1 MWLKRNGFEFGNFLL
16 DKNERVLFEN
26 GKPVS
31 ITPKTFQLL
40 LVLIENHGRI
50 VEKDELMKTVWA
62 DSFVEEGNL
71 TYTMRL
77 LRKALADDS
86 QNPRFIETVPRRG
99 YRFVASVREAVDE
112 PVAENTVP
120 SAISQPVEKN
130 SFEPPRLRQFFLPT
144 LIILVVSLIVTGFWY
159 AGDKT
164 GETDAPVLSA
174 PFASEKLSTN
184 GKVAFAVISSDG
196 KNVIYMNELGGKQS
210 IWIRQ
215 IESGNNVQIIPPSDD
230 LYFGLALSPDGNF
243 LYFSRARRN
252 VEGQTDIYR
261 VSIFGGV
268 PAKIV
273 SEAQGWISL
282 SPDGE
287 KISFVRCYYLEDENC
302 SLWIADSS
310 GGENERKLVSR
321 PRPFRIGSNQFSP
334 DGRSVAFAVGQS
346 ENSANEFSLVEADI
360 ESGEEREITAQKF
373 FNIKSIAWLPNR
385 SGLLLTARTSL
396 QRNFRIWQI
405 SSETGD
411 AFPLTNDSEI
421 YSALSINKAA
431 SLIVSTQVKRNTKL
445 LYFQTDDPSAKRV
458 LADAAGGTFTANK
471 KIVYSSDMTGNS
483 EIWSINT
490 DGSEQRQITNDAA
503 EDSKPVVSPGG
514 NFIYFTSNR
523 TGEAH
528 IWRMNADGS
537 NQTQITK
544 NAGGFPLF
552 VSPDGNRV
560 YYQHGLTRTLWSVST
575 RDGTENVVLD
585 KEKYHFALSPDGLY
599 AAFSEKQ
606 GEVRILTIASLAG
619 GQTTK
624 TFPTAVRKAKILEIA
639 WLPDRKV
646 IAYTLSS
653 DNGENNSLW
662 FQPLDGGVP
671 QQIADLGG
679 EEIISLSF
687 APDEKSFTVVQG
699 SWTHDA
705 VLLKGL
711 K

>member
-1 MWLKRNGFEFGNFLL
+1 MWLKRKGFEFGEFFL
-16 DKNERVLFEN
+16 DTNERVLLKN

-86 QNPRFIETVPRRG
+86 QNPRYIETVPRRG
-99 YRFVASVREAVDE
+99 YRFIADVRETANDSL
-112 PVAENTVP
+112 PENAAP
-120 SAISQPVEKN
+120 SAVFQPVKKD
-130 SFEPPRLRQFFLPT
+130 SFERQRFRQFLFPT
-144 LIILVVSLIVTGFWY
+144 FIILIVSLIATGFWY
-159 AGDKT
+159 SENKT

-184 GKVAFAVISSDG
+184 GKVAYAVISSDG
-196 KNVIYMNELGGKQS
+196 KNVIYTNELGGKQS
-210 IWIRQ
+210 VWIRQ
-215 IESGNNVQIIPPSDD
+215 LESGNNVQIIPPSDEV
-230 LYFGLALSPDGNF
+230 YYGLALSPNGNF
-243 LYFSRARRN
+243 LYFSRKPRN
-252 VEGQTDIYR
+252 IEGQADIYR

-273 SEAQGWISL
+273 SEAQGWMSI

-287 KISFVRCYYLEDENC
+287 QISFVRCYYQTDENC
-302 SLWIADSS
+302 SLWTADSS
-310 GGENERKLVSR
+310 DGENERKLVSR
-321 PRPFRIGSNQFSP
+321 QRPYRIGDNQISP

-346 ENSANEFSLVEADI
+346 ENSANEFSLVEVDI
-360 ESGEEREITAQKF
+360 ESGEEREMTAQKF
-373 FNIKSIAWLPNR
+373 FNIKSVAWLPNR
-385 SGLLLTARTSL
+385 NGLLLTARTSH
-396 QRNFRIWQI
+396 QRNFRIWHI
-405 SSETGD
+405 LPETRE

-421 YSALSINKAA
+421 YSALSINQAA
-431 SLIVSTQVKRNTKL
+431 SLIVSTQVKRNAKL
-445 LYFQTDDPSAKRV
+445 LHFQTDDPSVKEV
-458 LADAAGGTFTANK
+458 LADAAGGSFAPDK

-483 EIWSINT
+483 EIWSINA
-490 DGSEQRQITNDAA
+490 DGSEQRQLTNDAA
-503 EDSKPVVSPGG
+503 EDNKPVVSHDG

-528 IWRMNADGS
+528 VWRMNADGS
-537 NQTQITK
+537 DQTQITK
-544 NAGGFPLF
+544 NAGGFSLS

-560 YYQHGLTRTLWSVST
+560 FYQHGKNRTLWSVST
-575 RDGTENVVLD
+575 KDGAEVSVLE

-599 AAFSEKQ
+599 TAYSEKQ
-606 GEVRILTIASLAG
+606 GEERILMIVSLADKK
-619 GQTTK
+619 TAK
-624 TFPTAVRKAKILEIA
+624 TFPTPVSKSRILEIA
-639 WLPDRKV
+639 FLPDRKS

-653 DNGENNSLW
+653 DNGENNTLW
-662 FQPLDGGVP
+662 FQPLDGGTA
-671 QQIADLGG
+671 QKIADLGG
-679 EEIISLSF
+679 EEISSLAF
-687 APDEKSFTVVQG
+687 APDGKSFTVVEG
-699 SWTHDA
+699 SWIHDA